1 MRKVFLQSFT
11 IGIRQWRIAAI
22 VYVIQLCLALTV
34 GMEVHNVLASS
45 IGNSLEINKL
55 LSHYDHTVLTDFLKV
70 HGASITPLIGQVR
83 WLLLVW
89 LLFSVFIDAGLLVS
103 ATRPEQATG
112 RYFWQAGA
120 QYFFPFLKT
129 SLFFL
134 LLALVWT
141 VLVFLPIALFLE
153 PSLQYFSSE
162 KYSVW
167 LVLVLLSLYLL
178 GLTKLY
184 IWSVLSRLDQIST
197 GASVFA
203 SLGNARRAFW
213 KQKWAL
219 LGFVLGF
226 VALQF
231 LLLVVYWQLEAFG
244 GMTSAALIFF
254 YFIVQQAFV
263 FFRIQIR
270 QMMYAGMACI
280 HT

>member
-1 MRKVFLQSFT
+1 
-11 IGIRQWRIAAI
+11 
-22 VYVIQLCLALTV
+22 
-34 GMEVHNVLASS
+34 MEVHNVLGSS
-45 IGNSLEINKL
+45 IGSSMEINKL

-83 WLLLVW
+83 WLLLAW
-89 LLFSVFIDAGLLVS
+89 LLFSVFIDAGLLVC
-103 ATRPEQATG
+103 AARPQQAAG

-120 QYFFPFLKT
+120 EYFFPFLKI

-141 VLVFLPIALFLE
+141 VVIVLPIALFFE
-153 PSLQYFSSE
+153 PSFQYFPSE

-167 LVLVLLSLYLL
+167 LVLALLSLYLL
-178 GLTKLY
+178 GLAKLY
-184 IWSVLSRLDQIST
+184 IWAVLSRLNKLET
-197 GASVFA
+197 GASFFA
-203 SLGNARRAFW
+203 SLKNSRRVFW
-213 KQKWAL
+213 KQKWTL

-244 GMTSAALIFF
+244 GMTSAGLIVLFF
-254 YFIVQQAFV
+254 ILQQVFV

-270 QMMYAGMACI
+270 QMMYAGIALI
-280 HT
+280 ST

>member
-89 LLFSVFIDAGLLVS
+89 LLFSVFIDAGLLVC
-103 ATRPEQATG
+103 AARPEQATG
-112 RYFWQAGA
+112 RNFWQAGA

-134 LLALVWT
+134 LLVLVWT

-153 PSLQYFSSE
+153 PSLQYFPSE

-178 GLTKLY
+178 GLAKLY

-197 GASVFA
+197 GTSVFA

-244 GMTSAALIFF
+244 GMTSAALIFL